1 MTTTTDEVAIAAR
14 GLGVRF
20 DLRNTRGRT
29 LRRSLAA
36 AVGARPGAEEGVFWA
51 LREVDFAIAPGEI
64 LGVIGKNG
72 AGKSTL
78 LEVIAEIIS
87 PDEGAVQVSGRRPT
101 LLTIGAGFERE
112 LTGRENIRLNSAYL
126 GFSRKEVDQ
135 MMGPIEDFSELG
147 RFLDQPLKTYSTG
160 MRARLGFSIAVHTD
174 PDILLLDEVLSVGDA
189 DFQEKS
195 RQRLSEMMTRARAI
209 VVVSHQ
215 GGFIENLCSKV
226 LWLDKGRVRGFGDP
240 DALTAEYEKST
251 VQPRRPAPPAD
262 QQAAAVTPIR

>member
-1 MTTTTDEVAIAAR
+1 MASEEAAIAAR
-14 GLGVRF
+14 GLGVRY
-20 DLRNTRGRT
+20 DLRQTKGRT

-36 AVGARPGAEEGVFWA
+36 SVGARRRAEKGVFWA
-51 LREVDFAIAPGEI
+51 LRDVSFSIAPGEI

-78 LEVIAEIIS
+78 LEVIAEVIG
-87 PDEGAVQVSGRRPT
+87 PDEGTVQVSGRRPT

-112 LTGRENIRLNSAYL
+112 LTGRENIRLNAAYL
-126 GFSRKEVDQ
+126 GFSRKAIDQ
-135 MMGPIEDFSELG
+135 LIEPIEEFSELG
-147 RFLDQPLKTYSTG
+147 LFLDQPLKTYSTG

-195 RQRLSEMMTRARAI
+195 RRRLEEMMNRACAM

-215 GGFIENLCSKV
+215 ASFIEDICSKV
-226 LWLDKGRVRGFGDP
+226 LWLEKGCVRDFGEP
-240 DALTAEYEKST
+240 EPLLAEYQAST
-251 VQPRRPAPPAD
+251 LQPRRPRPPAG
-262 QQAAAVTPIR
+262 QKAAVSPIR

>member
-1 MTTTTDEVAIAAR
+1 MRPASDDVAIAAR

-20 DLRNTRGRT
+20 DLRQTKRRT

-36 AVGARPGAEEGVFWA
+36 AVGARPSAEQGIFWA
-51 LREVDFAIAPGEI
+51 LRDVSFALAPGEI

-72 AGKSTL
+72 SGKSTL

-87 PDEGAVQVSGRRPT
+87 PDEGTVQTSGRRPT

-126 GFSRKEVDQ
+126 GFSRKATELLIE
-135 MMGPIEDFSELG
+135 PIEEFSELG
-147 RFLDQPLKTYSTG
+147 QFLDQPLKTYSTG

-195 RQRLSEMMTRARAI
+195 RRRLSEMMNRARAI
-209 VVVSHQ
+209 VVVSHTA
-215 GGFIENLCSKV
+215 GFMEDICSKV
-226 LWLDKGRVRGFGDP
+226 LWLEKGHVRDFGDP
-240 DALTAEYEKST
+240 EPVLSGYGKSG
-251 VQPRRPAPPAD
+251 VQPRRPAATG
-262 QQAAAVTPIR
+262 QQAAVTPVR

>member
-1 MTTTTDEVAIAAR
+1 MKIASDEVAIAAR
-14 GLGVRF
+14 GLGVRY
-20 DLRNTRGRT
+20 DLRNTKGRT

-36 AVGARPGAEEGVFWA
+36 AVGARPGSEDGHFWA
-51 LREVDFAIAPGEI
+51 LRDVDFTIAPGEI

-78 LEVIAEIIS
+78 LEVLAEIIS
-87 PDEGAVQVSGRRPT
+87 PDEGSVQVMGRRPT

-126 GFSRKEVDQ
+126 GFSRKEIDR
-135 MMGPIEDFSELG
+135 MIEPIEDFSELG
-147 RFLDQPLKTYSTG
+147 HFLDQPLKTYSTG

-189 DFQEKS
+189 DFQAKS
-195 RQRLSEMMTRARAI
+195 SDRLSEMMNRARAI

-215 GGFIENLCSKV
+215 GGFIEELCTKA
-226 LWLDKGRVRGFGDP
+226 LWLDKGRVQDFGD
-240 DALTAEYEKST
+240 AETLIAKYEKST
-251 VQPRRPAPPAD
+251 VQSRRPTPPAG
-262 QQAAAVTPIR
+262 QQAAVAPIR

>member
-1 MTTTTDEVAIAAR
+1 MASEEVAIAAR

-20 DLRNTRGRT
+20 DLKQTKGRT

-36 AVGARPGAEEGVFWA
+36 AVGARPGAEQGHFWA
-51 LREVDFAIAPGEI
+51 LRDVDFAIAPGEI

-78 LEVIAEIIS
+78 LEVIADIIS

-112 LTGRENIRLNSAYL
+112 LTGRENVRLNAAYL
-126 GFSRKEVDQ
+126 GFSRKEIDRMVE
-135 MMGPIEDFSELG
+135 PIEDFSELG
-147 RFLDQPLKTYSTG
+147 HFLDQPLKTYSTG
-160 MRARLGFSIAVHTD
+160 MVARLGFSIAVHTD

-195 RQRLSEMMTRARAI
+195 SRRLEEMMNRARAI
-209 VVVSHQ
+209 VVVSH
-215 GGFIENLCSKV
+215 GKGFIENICTTA
-226 LWLDKGRVRGFGDP
+226 LWLEKGRVLDFGEP
-240 DALTAEYEKST
+240 QRVLAAYHKST
-251 VQPRRPAPPAD
+251 VQPRRPALPAG
-262 QQAAAVTPIR
+262 QQAAVAPIR

>member
-1 MTTTTDEVAIAAR
+1 MAAEDVAIAAH

-20 DLRNTRGRT
+20 DLRQTQGRT

-36 AVGARPGAEEGVFWA
+36 AVGARRRAEKGSFWA
-51 LREVDFAIAPGEI
+51 LRDVSFSIAPGEI

-72 AGKSTL
+72 SGKSTL
-78 LEVIAEIIS
+78 LEVIAEVIG

-112 LTGRENIRLNSAYL
+112 LTGRENIRLNAAYL
-126 GFSRKEVDQ
+126 GFSRKAIDELIE
-135 MMGPIEDFSELG
+135 PIEEFSELG
-147 RFLDQPLKTYSTG
+147 QFLDQPLKTYSTG

-195 RQRLSEMMTRARAI
+195 RQRLVEMMTRARAI

-215 GGFIENLCSKV
+215 PTFIEDLCSKV
-226 LWLDKGRVRGFGDP
+226 LWLEKGRVRAFGEPELIADYH
-240 DALTAEYEKST
+240 ASTA
-251 VQPRRPAPPAD
+251 QPKRPHLPAS
-262 QQAAAVTPIR
+262 QQAAAAPIR

>member
-1 MTTTTDEVAIAAR
+1 MASEEVAIAAR

-20 DLRNTRGRT
+20 DLRQTKGRT

-36 AVGARPGAEEGVFWA
+36 AVGARPGAEQGHFWA
-51 LREVDFAIAPGEI
+51 LRDVNFAIAPGEI

-78 LEVIAEIIS
+78 LEVISDIIS

-112 LTGRENIRLNSAYL
+112 LTGRENVRLNAAYL
-126 GFSRKEVDQ
+126 GFARKEIERLVE
-135 MMGPIEDFSELG
+135 PIEEFSELG
-147 RFLDQPLKTYSTG
+147 QFMDQPLKTYSTG
-160 MRARLGFSIAVHTD
+160 MTARLGFSIAVHTD

-195 RQRLSEMMTRARAI
+195 RRRLSEMMNRARAI
-209 VVVSHQ
+209 VLVSHAA
-215 GGFIENLCSKV
+215 GMIDDICSKV
-226 LWLDKGRVRGFGDP
+226 LWLEKGRVRDFGETHAVLAD
-240 DALTAEYEKST
+240 YRKST
-251 VQPRRPAPPAD
+251 VQPRRPAPPAG
-262 QQAAAVTPIR
+262 QQAAVAPIR

>member
-1 MTTTTDEVAIAAR
+1 MASEEAAIAAR

-20 DLRNTRGRT
+20 DLRQAKRRT

-36 AVGARPGAEEGVFWA
+36 AVGARPATEEGIFWA
-51 LREVDFAIAPGEI
+51 LRDVSFALAPGEI

-72 AGKSTL
+72 SGKSTL

-126 GFSRKEVDQ
+126 GFSRKEIDQ
-135 MMGPIEDFSELG
+135 LMEPIEEFSELG
-147 RFLDQPLKTYSTG
+147 QFLDQPLKTYSTG
-160 MRARLGFSIAVHTD
+160 MRARLGFSIAIHTD

-195 RQRLSEMMTRARAI
+195 RQRLSEMISRARAI
-209 VVVSHQ
+209 VLVSHAP
-215 GGFIENLCSKV
+215 GFIEEICSKV
-226 LWLDKGRVRGFGDP
+226 LWLEKGHVRDFGEP
-240 DALTAEYEKST
+240 ESVISGYEST
-251 VQPRRPAPPAD
+251 VQVRRPAPPVD
-262 QQAAAVTPIR
+262 QQAAVVPIR

>member
-1 MTTTTDEVAIAAR
+1 MASEEAAIAAR

-20 DLRNTRGRT
+20 DLRQARRRT

-36 AVGARPGAEEGVFWA
+36 AVGARPAGDQGIFWA
-51 LREVDFAIAPGEI
+51 LRDVSFSLAPGEI

-72 AGKSTL
+72 SGKSTL

-87 PDEGAVQVSGRRPT
+87 PDEGAVQVAGRRPT

-126 GFSRKEVDQ
+126 GFSRKEIDQ
-135 MMGPIEDFSELG
+135 QMEPIEEFSELG
-147 RFLDQPLKTYSTG
+147 QFLDQPLKTYSTG
-160 MRARLGFSIAVHTD
+160 MRARLGFSIAIHTD

-195 RQRLSEMMTRARAI
+195 RQRLSEMIGRARAI
-209 VVVSHQ
+209 VVVSHAP
-215 GGFIENLCSKV
+215 GFIEEICSKV
-226 LWLDKGRVRGFGDP
+226 LWLEKGRVRDFGEP
-240 DALTAEYEKST
+240 ERVISGYEST
-251 VQPRRPAPPAD
+251 VQSKRPAPPVG
-262 QQAAAVTPIR
+262 QQAAVVPIR

>member
-1 MTTTTDEVAIAAR
+1 MR
-14 GLGVRF
+14 Y
-20 DLRNTRGRT
+20 DLRQTKART
-29 LRRSLAA
+29 LRRSLAVK
-36 AVGARPGAEEGVFWA
+36 VGARASAEHGYFWA
-51 LREVDFAIAPGEI
+51 LRDVSFAIAPGEI

-72 AGKSTL
+72 SGKSTL

-112 LTGRENIRLNSAYL
+112 LTGRDNVRLNAAYL
-126 GFSRKEVDQ
+126 GFSRKETEQ
-135 MMGPIEDFSELG
+135 MIGPIDEFSELG

-195 RQRLSEMMTRARAI
+195 RRRLSEMMTRARAI
-209 VVVSHQ
+209 VVVSHAP
-215 GGFIENLCSKV
+215 GFMEDICSKV
-226 LWLDKGRVRGFGDP
+226 LWLEKGRVRDFGEP
-240 DALTAEYEKST
+240 EPVLAAYSKST
-251 VQPRRPAPPAD
+251 VRPMRPAPSAGE
-262 QQAAAVTPIR
+262 QAAVAPIG